1 MSSIQDLFIFI
12 LLVVTMM
19 NYINGKNRIEFCTNY
34 VLFFPVAVLA
44 EQFKNVLVAVADNS
58 RHQLAP
64 PVKKN
69 IVFILVD

>member
-1 MSSIQDLFIFI
+1 MSSIQVLFI

-19 NYINGKNRIEFCTNY
+19 NYINGKNRIEFCTIY
-34 VLFFPVAVLA
+34 VLFFPVLA

-58 RHQLAP
+58 RHRLAP

>member
-1 MSSIQDLFIFI
+1 MSSIQVLFI

-58 RHQLAP
+58 RHRLAL
-64 PVKKN
+64 PVKKKYS
-69 IVFILVD
+69 VLFILVD